1 MSRVLRRAVA
11 RMFVVITSLILSA
24 GLSSMTAFA
33 GQPVTQTLNPPA
45 PSFYDCSAIGDGT
58 VCHGSRLVDHPV
70 APTDVFCGS
79 GADRFEVYD
88 QGLVHQLA
96 SRYYDADGNLT
107 KRVVHER
114 WTDAQW
120 SNPLSGEVVPYT
132 QMGTTTDILAIPGDL
147 ASSTLTN
154 RGENVYRT
162 SDGGQPILLGVG
174 RTVFGPGDEL
184 IGFSGHQWAVSVFYL
199 GDPSVLDDVCGA
211 LS

>member
-24 GLSSMTAFA
+24 GLSSATAIA
-33 GQPVTQTLNPPA
+33 GQPVTQTFNPPA
-45 PSFYDCSAIGDGT
+45 PEFYDCSAIGAGT
-58 VCHGSRLVDHPV
+58 VCHGARLVDHPV

-79 GADRFEVYD
+79 GADMFEVYD

-96 SRYYDADGNLT
+96 SRYYDRDGNLT

-132 QMGTTTDILAIPGDL
+132 QMNTSTEVLAIPGDL
-147 ASSTLTN
+147 ASSTLAN
-154 RGENVYRT
+154 RGENIYRT
-162 SDGGQPILLGVG
+162 SDGGKPIMLSVG
-174 RTVFGPGDEL
+174 RMVFGPGDEL
-184 IGFSGHQWAVSVFYL
+184 IEFSGHQWVVSAFYL
-199 GDPSVLDDVCGA
+199 GDPSVLDDVCSA